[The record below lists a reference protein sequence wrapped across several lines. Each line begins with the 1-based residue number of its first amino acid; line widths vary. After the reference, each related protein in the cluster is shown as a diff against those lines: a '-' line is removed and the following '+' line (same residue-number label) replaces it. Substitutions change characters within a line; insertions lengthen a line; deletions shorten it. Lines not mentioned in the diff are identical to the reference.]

1 MIFSPGL
8 GFVWLFDAR
17 NDAFI
22 FILYNLINI
31 IYYWVVIKIISI
43 LVK

>member
-8 GFVWLFDAR
+8 GFVWLFDAK
-17 NDAFI
+17 NDEFI